1 MNSTSETQ
9 PSNTAVV
16 VLRTIFIAANGLAIV
31 IANTLNIVVAGRA
44 RIGSEPARVF
54 IVSLALADILV
65 GALAFTSTLPSGF
78 DGFPFSDALC
88 RITGSV
94 FAVGLLLSVFFL
106 VNISVDR
113 FVAITIPLRY
123 EVLITRKRAIIT
135 VCVAWVAISGII
147 LVTTLLTDVMK
158 YNHATFFCE
167 PSFEDPS
174 FPLSLFIVIMW
185 WIINGDL
192 IMVLIYGQL
201 FRVAHRHS
209 KRIAAQGAAVEFAN
223 RQRPQR
229 WSFVARTDMKAVRM
243 CLAVTLAFNCAWIPT
258 LCLDFYK
265 FIKKENA
272 APGVEFA
279 VTWLSLSNSWWNFLI
294 YSCMNKQFRD
304 AAKQIGERLLAKC
317 RWGKTR
323 RQTVELRPQN
333 VDNGQAE
340 ENSRPG
346 DDISY

>member
-1 MNSTSETQ
+1 MNSTSETP

-16 VLRTIFIAANGLAIV
+16 VLRTIFIASNGLAIV
-31 IANTLNIVVAGRA
+31 IANTLNIVVVGRA

-65 GALAFTSTLPSGF
+65 GALAFTSTLPSGY

-123 EVLITRKRAIIT
+123 EALITRKRAFIT
-135 VCVAWVAISGII
+135 VCVAWVAISGIS

-158 YNHATFFCE
+158 YNRATFFCE

-185 WIINGDL
+185 WIMNGSLIMMMINGH
-192 IMVLIYGQL
+192 L

-209 KRIAAQGAAVEFAN
+209 KIIASQGLAAVVESN
-223 RQRPQR
+223 KRQRQQR
-229 WSFVARTDMKAVRM
+229 WSRVARTDMKALRM

-265 FIKKENA
+265 FIRKENA
-272 APGVEFA
+272 APAVEFA

-294 YSCMNKQFRD
+294 YSCLNKQFRR
-304 AAKQIGERLLAKC
+304 AAKQVGERLLAKC
-317 RWGKTR
+317 RRGKTR
-323 RQTVELRPQN
+323 RQTVEQTSKVSTSSKLKRAGN
-333 VDNGQAE
+333 
-340 ENSRPG
+340 
-346 DDISY
+346 DI

>member
-1 MNSTSETQ
+1 MNSTSETP

-16 VLRTIFIAANGLAIV
+16 VFRTIFIASNGLAIV
-31 IANTLNIVVAGRA
+31 IANTLNIVVVGRA

-65 GALAFTSTLPSGF
+65 GALAFTSTLPSGY

-123 EVLITRKRAIIT
+123 KALITRKRAIII

-174 FPLSLFIVIMW
+174 FPLSLFILIMW
-185 WIINGDL
+185 WLMNGSLIMMMINGH
-192 IMVLIYGQL
+192 L
-201 FRVAHRHS
+201 FRVAHHHS
-209 KRIAAQGAAVEFAN
+209 KIIASQGLATVMEPN
-223 RQRPQR
+223 KRQRPQR
-229 WSFVARTDMKAVRM
+229 WSRVARTDLKALKM

-258 LCLDFYK
+258 VCLDFYK

-272 APGVEFA
+272 APAVEFA

-294 YSCMNKQFRD
+294 YSCLNKQFRK
-304 AAKQIGERLLAKC
+304 AAKQIGKRLLAKC
-317 RWGKTR
+317 RRDKTS
-323 RQTVELRPQN
+323 RQTVGQTSKVSISSKLKIAGN
-333 VDNGQAE
+333 DN
-340 ENSRPG
+340 
-346 DDISY
+346 